1 MRRILSPNEL
11 KELQIWNMLL
21 KDVLMRD
28 EEGFTY
34 IERVMQDGYID
45 TAEVKQA
52 AENITSGNVTTVAD
66 YVGE

>member
-1 MRRILSPNEL
+1 
-11 KELQIWNMLL
+11 MLL